1 MGASQSMFIESTEY
15 DSRDI
20 SGQLLL
26 RTSDLTLRYHYQ
38 YYLSCILIFHA
49 LQVQGMALAGPD
61 SGCDSLSFTFG
72 TPLRYLQ
79 DH

>member
-1 MGASQSMFIESTEY
+1 MGASQSTFIESTEY

-26 RTSDLTLRYHYQ
+26 RTSDLTLRYQ

-72 TPLRYLQ
+72 TSLRYLQ